1 MYPKKDSV
9 DSSCGNALRKK
20 TSVGREVM
28 KTVRHGT
35 DTLLDWS
42 FCDTN
47 MQLAEL
53 DGGDNERL
61 KCNTI
66 RASMEFPPKHPCE

>member
-1 MYPKKDSV
+1 MYPKKDAV

-28 KTVRHGT
+28 KTDMAQTHCT
-35 DTLLDWS
+35 DWS

-53 DGGDNERL
+53 DGGGQ
-61 KCNTI
+61 
-66 RASMEFPPKHPCE
+66 

>member
-1 MYPKKDSV
+1 MYPKKDAV

-28 KTVRHGT
+28 KTDMAQTHCT
-35 DTLLDWS
+35 DWS